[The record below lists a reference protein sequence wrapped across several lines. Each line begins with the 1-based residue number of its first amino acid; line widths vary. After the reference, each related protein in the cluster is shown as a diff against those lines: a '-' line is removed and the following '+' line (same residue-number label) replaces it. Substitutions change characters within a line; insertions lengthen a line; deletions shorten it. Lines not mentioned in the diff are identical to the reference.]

1 MTNNASSLV
10 GDVLVTQ
17 EPCKRCEELQE
28 VIATQ
33 AHSITARMRAIAEQ
47 SGMDLSPCRVCSQ
60 WIICI
65 PDGLALCKDCAEK
78 AGE

>member
-1 MTNNASSLV
+1 MANNVSSLASE
-10 GDVLVTQ
+10 VLVPPEQ
-17 EPCKRCEELQE
+17 CRGCEELQKR
-28 VIATQ
+28 IATQ
-33 AHSITARMRAIAEQ
+33 AHSITARIRAIAEQ

>member
-1 MTNNASSLV
+1 MSSNVSSLASE
-10 GDVLVTQ
+10 VLVIP
-17 EPCKRCEELQE
+17 EPCKRCEELQN

-33 AHSITARMRAIAEQ
+33 AHSITARIRAIAEQ

-60 WIICI
+60 WIIRI
-65 PDGLALCKDCAEK
+65 PGGLALCKDCAEK